1 MTAQD
6 VINIIEAY
14 LQENMQTVK
23 INDLPIANKVS
34 GAYLAGVN
42 TSNDN
47 VKIAVDSI
55 FETEVYDAKEYN
67 EI

>member
-6 VINIIEAY
+6 VMNIIDAY

-34 GAYLAGVN
+34 GAYLSGVN